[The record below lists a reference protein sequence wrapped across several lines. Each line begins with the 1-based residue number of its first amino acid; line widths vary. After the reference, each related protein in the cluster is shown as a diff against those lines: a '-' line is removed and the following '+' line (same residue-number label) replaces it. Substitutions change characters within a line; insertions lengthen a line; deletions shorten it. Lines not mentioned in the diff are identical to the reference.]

1 MSKTFPKL
9 SKRDN
14 YGRMRF
20 YWAEIEDGEYRTFSQ
35 ASAWRDPVPSAWT
48 SPRPSQR
55 RTPHQQCEF
64 EVQSIY
70 NRRERLGW
78 QLHHMR
84 NPRKPR
90 AESTFYE
97 PMLAQKYPKL
107 RPPEKH
113 WAQPKLDGVRATGTR
128 EGLVSRKNVLIS
140 SVPHLERQVRAF
152 LDAHPEI
159 YSLDGEL
166 YIHGLS
172 LHDISGR
179 VRRKSPDADTH
190 ELQYHIFDCTTQW
203 ASDPYSV
210 RLQKLTSRKAR
221 QTLEPLEGL
230 KLVETQWCESEEDR
244 DFLHKRWLRQGYEG
258 SMYRNP
264 NERYQ
269 HKRTKALLKRKDFQE
284 KEFLIIGIRE
294 GNGAWRGC
302 AKAIDYV
309 DERGE
314 TFESGIRGTQA
325 YLYTVLRDAHKIIGS
340 MGTVRYFNLT
350 PDRKVPYLP
359 VTVNLGRWDL
369 EDAPLSMSQRYA
381 RLLPI
386 LGKKTT
392 ERLLVAH

>member
-1 MSKTFPKL
+1 MKTYPKL
-9 SKRDN
+9 AKKDAF
-14 YGRMRF
+14 GRLRY
-20 YWAEIEDGEYRTFSQ
+20 YWAEIEDSEYRTFSQ
-35 ASAWRDPVPSAWT
+35 AHASKDPVPSSWT
-48 SPRPSQR
+48 RPRPSHR

-70 NRRERLGW
+70 NKRERLGW
-78 QLHHMR
+78 ELAHKR

-97 PMLAQKYPKL
+97 PMLAQRYPHLK
-107 RPPEKH
+107 PPEKH
-113 WAQPKLDGVRATGTR
+113 WAQPKLDGVRCTATR

-140 SVPHLERQVRAF
+140 SVPHVERQVLA
-152 LDAHPEI
+152 LLAAHPDI

-166 YIHGLS
+166 YLHGLS

-179 VRRKSPDADTH
+179 VRRKKPDMDTH

-203 ASDPYSV
+203 ASDPYGV
-210 RLQKLTSRKAR
+210 RLQKLRSRAVKR
-221 QTLEPLEGL
+221 TLEPLDSL
-230 KLVETQWCESEEDR
+230 CLVETQWCESEADR
-244 DFLHKRWLRQGYEG
+244 NFLHKRWLRAGYEG
-258 SMYRNP
+258 SMYRSP
-264 NERYQ
+264 HERYQ
-269 HKRTKALLKRKDFQE
+269 HKRSKALLKRKDFLE
-284 KEFLIIGIRE
+284 AEFTIIGVRE

-309 DERGE
+309 DSRGE

-325 YLYTVLRDAHKIIGS
+325 YLRTVLADRHKIIGS
-340 MGTVRYFNLT
+340 LGTVRYFNLT

-381 RLLPI
+381 RLVPI